1 LANIFGSI
9 GEPSRAQEVIA
20 ELVKRI
26 MGYAVGATKALVPDN
41 SPRALPI
48 LWVHIFFNY
57 QWVDRVASKVL
68 GAGRPS
74 FMDSL
79 RGALDNEIKTAL
91 YSHLAPPQRQRAVDG
106 LNEAL
111 DGFMLEFAEYG
122 APASQGAVKGTLF
135 WEFGKKVANMLG
147 HVDQAF
153 MITAIAGNT
162 MAGVKAMDVPG
173 LLRTLT
179 TA

>member
-1 LANIFGSI
+1 MPNIFGSI
-9 GEPSRAQEVIA
+9 GGPSRAQEAIA
-20 ELVKRI
+20 ELVKHI
-26 MGYAVGATKALVPDN
+26 MGYAVGATKSLVPDG

-79 RGALDNEIKTAL
+79 RDALKDEMKTAL
-91 YSHLAPPQRQRAVDG
+91 YSHLDPAQQQRAVDNAVDA
-106 LNEAL
+106 LNS
-111 DGFMLEFAEYG
+111 FMLEFAHYG
-122 APASQGAVKGTLF
+122 APTSQGAVKGTVF

-147 HVDQAF
+147 QTDQAF
-153 MITAIAGNT
+153 VIGEIVVNA
-162 MAGVKAMDVPG
+162 MATVKAMDVQG
-173 LLRTLT
+173 VLRSLA